1 MDNFAVLGQLAL
13 QLHNELRG
21 LFYLALPVAFAL
33 SLAMAWFRHPAGG
46 PDFIE
51 SLKRVFIASLLL
63 AAFPE
68 ITDAILAISN
78 GLSTKISDMSGL
90 DAILKMAG
98 EKAKSYPMSPM
109 SVVFGIDDLLM
120 STLSFLSYLIL
131 YVARY
136 LMVAIYQFSWVFL
149 LIIAPVVLL
158 FHLFSPKI
166 TLNLFR
172 SLIEVA
178 SWNVV
183 WAVLSAMLKALP
195 FGNIYATDGSYLTL
209 IVLNFVIAICML
221 ATPLLVRAIV
231 GNGVSAMAGSLGP
244 AVVTAMAMLPAKAA
258 ASTAVGRQVLSDT
271 AGYLKTQHQ
280 NLTTPKPPRIEKL
293 TPQDFQELSRHHADP
308 PPPPSPSSPNKAV

>member
-1 MDNFAVLGQLAL
+1 MDNFALLGQLAL

-21 LFYLALPVAFAL
+21 LFYLALPVAFSL
-33 SLAMAWFRHPAGG
+33 SLVFAWFRHPAGG

-51 SLKRVFIASLLL
+51 SLKRVFVASLLL

-68 ITDAILAISN
+68 ITDAILSISN
-78 GLSTKISDMSGL
+78 GLVTKISDMSGL

-98 EKAKSYPMSPM
+98 DKAKSYPMSPM
-109 SVVFGIDDLLM
+109 SLVLGIDDLLIA
-120 STLSFLSYLIL
+120 TISFLSYLFL

-136 LMVAIYQFSWVFL
+136 LMVAVYQFSWVFL
-149 LIIAPVVLL
+149 LVIAPIVLL

-183 WAVLSAMLKALP
+183 WAILSAMLKALP
-195 FGNIYATDGSYLTL
+195 FGSAYATDGNYITI

-221 ATPLLVRAIV
+221 ATP
-231 GNGVSAMAGSLGP
+231 
-244 AVVTAMAMLPAKAA
+244 
-258 ASTAVGRQVLSDT
+258 
-271 AGYLKTQHQ
+271 YW
-280 NLTTPKPPRIEKL
+280 
-293 TPQDFQELSRHHADP
+293 
-308 PPPPSPSSPNKAV
+308 